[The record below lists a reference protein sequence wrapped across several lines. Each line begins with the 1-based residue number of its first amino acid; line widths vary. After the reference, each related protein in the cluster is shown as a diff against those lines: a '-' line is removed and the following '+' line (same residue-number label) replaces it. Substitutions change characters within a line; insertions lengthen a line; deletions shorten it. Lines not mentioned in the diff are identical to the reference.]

1 MAIRHWLGRLRSGW
15 NALRVQLL
23 ASYVVLS
30 LAPIGLLGWFM
41 LGSLNQFYEQ
51 RVLDDLQVEATLI
64 GDPITADLVNGQ
76 PMSGTD
82 VATLSPPRLHAQ
94 ARVLV
99 FDPIG
104 REIASSGDPA
114 TLTTDEPGLGDA
126 LRGNLARGI
135 EYSPSLDAPI
145 AFVAQPLYASDQVV
159 GVVYMAY
166 ALADLRNE
174 LADLRN
180 AILLAMAG
188 LALLAFMISLEYSRR
203 LNTPLDRLRVAT
215 RDIAAGHFDHRVA
228 EEGVAELAEVARHF
242 NGMAA
247 DLQRVEQQRRMLF
260 ANLAHDVRTP
270 LGSIRAAAEALEAG
284 AYDQPELRARLTSG
298 LIAQTAY
305 LRRLTDDMLRLA
317 TYEGGGMTLR
327 LQAVSPAALLQQ
339 AAQSFAPAAMD
350 QSIGLEVDAAA
361 DLPNVTADPDRL
373 LEVLF
378 NLMDNALQYTPAGG
392 SIRLGAAFDP
402 AHRRVTFSVLDTG
415 PGLPKGEEDV
425 MFDPFRRGRLRQ
437 SGTGLHAGLG
447 LSIASALVSNQG
459 GGIEARNR
467 KEGGAAFTFWVPTA
481 QG

>member
-1 MAIRHWLGRLRSGW
+1 MRASHWLGQLRSGW

-51 RVLDDLQVEATLI
+51 RVLDDLQIEAALI
-64 GDPITADLVNGQ
+64 GDPIATDLANG
-76 PMSGTD
+76 PAMSGPD
-82 VATLSPPRLHAQ
+82 VATLSPPPLHTQ
-94 ARVLV
+94 ARVIV
-99 FDPIG
+99 FDPTG
-104 REIASSGDPA
+104 REIASSGDLA
-114 TLTTDEPGLGDA
+114 TMTTDEPGLSDA

-135 EYSPSLDAPI
+135 EYSPALDAPV
-145 AFVAQPLYASDQVV
+145 AFVAQPLFTSDQVV
-159 GVVYMAY
+159 GAVYIAY

-174 LADLRN
+174 LAGLRN
-180 AILLAMAG
+180 AIMLAMAG
-188 LALLAFMISLEYSRR
+188 LAVLAFMISLEYSRR

-228 EEGVAELAEVARHF
+228 EDGVAELAEVARHF

-247 DLQRVEQQRRMLF
+247 DLQRVEQQRRTLF

-327 LQAVSPAALLQQ
+327 LQAVAPQALLQQ
-339 AAQSFAPAAMD
+339 AAQSFAPAATD
-350 QSIGLEVDAAA
+350 HAIGLEVEAAA
-361 DLPNVTADPDRL
+361 DVPNVRADPDRL

-392 SIRLGAAFDP
+392 SIRLCAEYDQAR
-402 AHRRVTFSVLDTG
+402 RRVTFRVLDTG

-447 LSIASALVSNQG
+447 LSIASALVASHG

-467 KEGGAAFTFWVPTA
+467 TEGGAAFSFWVPLA
-481 QG
+481 

>member
-1 MAIRHWLGRLRSGW
+1 MRIRNWLGRLRSGW

-23 ASYVVLS
+23 ASYIVLS

-51 RVLDDLQVEATLI
+51 RVLDDLQVETTLI
-64 GDPITADLVNGQ
+64 GDPITADLA
-76 PMSGTD
+76 SGNAVASSD
-82 VATLSPPRLHAQ
+82 VATLSPPPLHAQ

-99 FDPIG
+99 FDATG
-104 REIASSGDPA
+104 RKIASSGDLG
-114 TLTTDEPGLGDA
+114 TETTDEPGLSDA

-247 DLQRVEQQRRMLF
+247 DLQRVELVPARRERP
-260 ANLAHDVRTP
+260 ASR
-270 LGSIRAAAEALEAG
+270 
-284 AYDQPELRARLTSG
+284 
-298 LIAQTAY
+298 
-305 LRRLTDDMLRLA
+305 LRRCH
-317 TYEGGGMTLR
+317 G
-327 LQAVSPAALLQQ
+327 
-339 AAQSFAPAAMD
+339 AP
-350 QSIGLEVDAAA
+350 S
-361 DLPNVTADPDRL
+361 
-373 LEVLF
+373 
-378 NLMDNALQYTPAGG
+378 G
-392 SIRLGAAFDP
+392 S
-402 AHRRVTFSVLDTG
+402 
-415 PGLPKGEEDV
+415 
-425 MFDPFRRGRLRQ
+425 
-437 SGTGLHAGLG
+437 
-447 LSIASALVSNQG
+447 
-459 GGIEARNR
+459 
-467 KEGGAAFTFWVPTA
+467 
-481 QG
+481 